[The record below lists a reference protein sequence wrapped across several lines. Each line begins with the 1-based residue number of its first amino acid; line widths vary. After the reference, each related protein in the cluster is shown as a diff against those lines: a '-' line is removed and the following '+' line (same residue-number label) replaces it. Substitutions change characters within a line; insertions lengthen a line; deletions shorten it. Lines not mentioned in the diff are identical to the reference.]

1 LLFPSRRGDPVFFLR
16 NSTSDCYCSRTIDV
30 EIQQE
35 LQQVSDQSSFEV
47 GSSALLLVL
56 FPPFF
61 LYFLLKT
68 LNASVSLIRVFVS
81 HAASSNNGSKIL
93 HENRVTEPKRIFG

>member
-68 LNASVSLIRVFVS
+68 LNASVSLIRVLSAMQRPQTTV
-81 HAASSNNGSKIL
+81 
-93 HENRVTEPKRIFG
+93 PKFCMRIA